1 MKLFYITNNLNSE
14 GILIEGFLTTTG
26 YYFTDRDWTGLATKF
41 VNNIWLSSK
50 QDKGKDFFDE
60 DTLFA
65 IEIPEDVI
73 NECEVVGT
81 GKVTREF
88 LVPAALLNHY
98 ESLVVTDDY

>member
-1 MKLFYITNNLNSE
+1 MKLFYITNNLNAD
-14 GILIEGFLTTTG
+14 GILREGFRTTTG
-26 YYFTDRDWTGLATKF
+26 YYFTDRDWTGFATKF

-73 NECEVVGT
+73 NEFEVVGT
-81 GKVTREF
+81 EKVTREF

>member
-1 MKLFYITNNLNSE
+1 MRLFHIASNKNAET
-14 GILIEGFLTTTG
+14 ILKEGFRNGTG
-26 YYFTDRDWTGLATKF
+26 YYLTDRLWEGVRISDKPF
-41 VNNIWLSSK
+41 NDEHLS
-50 QDKGKDFFDE
+50 DTN
-60 DTLFA
+60 TLFA

-73 NECEVVGT
+73 NEFEVVGT